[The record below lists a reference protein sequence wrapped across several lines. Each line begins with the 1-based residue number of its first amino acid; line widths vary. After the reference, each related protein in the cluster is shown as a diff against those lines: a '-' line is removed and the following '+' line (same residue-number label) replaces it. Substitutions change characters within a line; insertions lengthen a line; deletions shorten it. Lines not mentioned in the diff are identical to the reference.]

1 MIKVLII
8 EDEAPASRRL
18 KKLVMECDPD
28 VQIVN
33 IIQSVKEG
41 LEWFK
46 CNPLPDLILSD
57 IQLSD
62 DLSFR
67 IFTDLK
73 INTPVIFTTAY
84 DEYAI
89 NAFKFHSVDYL
100 LKPINLEDL
109 KISIDKFKSL
119 HIFRQPLDF
128 EKLIKSFGLREYR
141 TRFLIYSGDSLLP
154 IDITKIAYFLSEEG
168 ITFIVTDTGKRYII
182 NDSLDQLEEELDP
195 KLYFRANRQYI
206 LSANTIQRIH
216 TYGNQKLKVIIKP
229 DYDKDIIISKLRAT
243 ALKKWMNR

>member
-1 MIKVLII
+1 MMKVLII

-18 KKLVMECDPD
+18 RKLLTECDPD
-28 VQIVN
+28 MQIIN

-67 IFTDLK
+67 IFSELK
-73 INTPVIFTTAY
+73 IHTPVIFTTAY
-84 DEYAI
+84 DEYAL
-89 NAFKFHSVDYL
+89 NAFKFHSVDNL

-109 KISIDKFKSL
+109 RLSIEKFKTFQV
-119 HIFRQPLDF
+119 IRQPLDF
-128 EKLIKSFGLREYR
+128 EKLIKSFGMREYR
-141 TRFLIYSGDSLLP
+141 TRFLVYSGDSLLP
-154 IDITKIAYFLSEEG
+154 MDINTIAYFLSEDG
-168 ITFIVTDTGKRYII
+168 VTFLVTDTGKRYII
-182 NDSLDQLEEELDP
+182 NDPLDQLEEEPDP
-195 KLYFRANRQYI
+195 KLYIRANRQYI
-206 LSANTIQRIH
+206 LSSGAIQRIH
-216 TYGNQKLKVIIKP
+216 NYGNQKLKVIIKP
-229 DYDKDIIISKLRAT
+229 DPDKEIIISKMLAT